1 MTDAPASD
9 PFDFPSDLIKAQKDA
24 ADAHAKL
31 RRFQASLPWS
41 REPHDGWEAPEPAHG
56 GVLHGYQSSRPA
68 TKGWTQAETDEYARL
83 WEQWRET
90 AARVY
95 THRYWHNHRGEDA
108 IKARQA
114 LKHEPGAQ
122 PVLEVEASKPGQ
134 DDFAATG

>member
-1 MTDAPASD
+1 M
-9 PFDFPSDLIKAQKDA
+9 
-24 ADAHAKL
+24 
-31 RRFQASLPWS
+31 
-41 REPHDGWEAPEPAHG
+41 
-56 GVLHGYQSSRPA
+56 
-68 TKGWTQAETDEYARL
+68 
-83 WEQWRET
+83 
-90 AARVY
+90 Y